1 MDGPVVCN
9 LQFQLQLIIFMRT
22 DTMSSR
28 NDVWRFLCSGRT
40 LMPSI
45 AGLDPAVNL
54 YQAKPHSLLRISLIS
69 GGWGVRRNL
78 NQMGLHVGDEVSIIH
93 KAPFGGPLVIESRG
107 NRVAIGQ
114 QLAQKIGVE
123 VVK

>member
-1 MDGPVVCN
+1 
-9 LQFQLQLIIFMRT
+9 
-22 DTMSSR
+22 MSSR

>member
-1 MDGPVVCN
+1 
-9 LQFQLQLIIFMRT
+9 
-22 DTMSSR
+22 
-28 NDVWRFLCSGRT
+28 
-40 LMPSI
+40 MPSV

-69 GGWGVRRNL
+69 GGWGVRCNL
-78 NQMGLHVGDEVSIIH
+78 NQMGLHVGDEVSVIR

-114 QLAQKIGVE
+114 QLAQKISVE
-123 VVK
+123 AVK

>member
-1 MDGPVVCN
+1 M
-9 LQFQLQLIIFMRT
+9 T
-22 DTMSSR
+22 
-28 NDVWRFLCSGRT
+28 
-40 LMPSI
+40 PSI

>member
-1 MDGPVVCN
+1 
-9 LQFQLQLIIFMRT
+9 
-22 DTMSSR
+22 MSYHTE
-28 NDVWRFLCSGRT
+28 VWRFLCCRQT
-40 LMPSI
+40 LARSV

-78 NQMGLHVGDEVSIIH
+78 NQMGLHVGDELSIIH

-114 QLAQKIGVE
+114 QLAQKISVE
-123 VVK
+123 AVK